1 MKQQSKALRLL
12 FYHLRHTFLVSTQPV
27 AFVKVLVGLLVGG
40 MFSDQFISSMW
51 VLHQKELRR
60 TLLSAT
66 TVLRLYSVRIFT
78 IHPISCEV
86 RVAVIHGLS
95 SARCCVHSY
104 TLSTR
109 IPCLGRFDLS
119 IFVLDF
125 AQMEPLVPLHSF
137 SQLGPSPRTTCFKL
151 QTVSIFEFKWE
162 G

>member
-27 AFVKVLVGLLVGG
+27 AFAKVLV
-40 MFSDQFISSMW
+40 

-78 IHPISCEV
+78 IHAISCEV
-86 RVAVIHGLS
+86 RVAVI
-95 SARCCVHSY
+95 Y

-151 QTVSIFEFKWE
+151 QTVFIFEFK
-162 G
+162 